1 MLPYPK
7 LAQSL
12 LKTRKVTGRI
22 LAYASPDSTYAV
34 TKKLIASAQ
43 RSIVIGIYD
52 FNADY
57 MKDALKQAMRR
68 RVTVSLMLDTNH
80 DDDPGLFGE
89 LERLGATCVKAPSS
103 SSGNPIAYFG
113 NAHEKII
120 VVDGELVMIQSGN
133 WSENSIP
140 FNEGDGVVV
149 DAFVPGN
156 RDMGLAVHSPA
167 LAGFFADLVARDM
180 RLAQGEPPDAAP
192 EAIAAATPE
201 PAAPA
206 ADVFFEAAPPAMP
219 TLFASRTFTPSAPVP
234 ITPVITPENFHDTL
248 KPFLRSA
255 KLSIRIEQQYIRGGQ
270 PAVEA
275 LLAEIDAARED
286 NPELLVRIIVSP
298 KYLYGDKKVKFLK
311 AMDDHELAFDDNY
324 RFLSARHFVHCHNK
338 LIVVDEEKVLLGSQN
353 WSTTGLMSNRETSLL
368 VEHAGIAGY
377 FAGIFDSDW
386 ELSEPTGAA
395 PSNVT
400 LGGEDVRPA
409 SEFAQGGVVMSRARD
424 YLDV

>member
-1 MLPYPK
+1 MRGKENYFVRAVFEVPPGRGYVVGDIKIAGKPISYGAQITDFITIKLEGLATRIGASTIAPFTACRGACSVRGGAAGGRRRRARACRAGVAPWQLHRKPPRLPLAWAASAAEERAIVAKLPPVLRRELELDVTEAAAAPPALLPYPK

-43 RSIVIGIYD
+43 HSIVIGIYD

-192 EAIAAATPE
+192 EAIAAL
-201 PAAPA
+201 
-206 ADVFFEAAPPAMP
+206 PPRRSRLRQPP
-219 TLFASRTFTPSAPVP
+219 TCSSRPRRQRCRRCS
-234 ITPVITPENFHDTL
+234 
-248 KPFLRSA
+248 
-255 KLSIRIEQQYIRGGQ
+255 Q
-270 PAVEA
+270 
-275 LLAEIDAARED
+275 AAR
-286 NPELLVRIIVSP
+286 LR
-298 KYLYGDKKVKFLK
+298 
-311 AMDDHELAFDDNY
+311 
-324 RFLSARHFVHCHNK
+324 RRRRC
-338 LIVVDEEKVLLGSQN
+338 
-353 WSTTGLMSNRETSLL
+353 R
-368 VEHAGIAGY
+368 
-377 FAGIFDSDW
+377 
-386 ELSEPTGAA
+386 
-395 PSNVT
+395 
-400 LGGEDVRPA
+400 
-409 SEFAQGGVVMSRARD
+409 SRR
-424 YLDV
+424 